1 MGAFVGWNVVRG
13 NVTINGNVRCR
24 GHVKL
29 ILCDNAH
36 LTITGGLTVQREPST
51 IDSLTIYCQSYG
63 SSMGKLTVTCNT
75 NRYAGIGGG
84 MLTSAS
90 VTNGPITIHGGDITT
105 TGGPNGV
112 GLDSRVEYY
121 YGVPSPI
128 TVEAHGGEKAGSSG
142 EEFGCAGIGLI
153 VRSGSMLNVYGGN
166 VYAYGA
172 DDAAGIGGCSGYP
185 ISHFGGGDG
194 GTVHIYGGRVEAH
207 GGKYGAG
214 IGGGQNGNGGSLTVH
229 GGTVYAYAGTDA
241 AGIGSGEQK
250 EGTKNGGTLTVTG
263 GTVYAHGGNYGA
275 GIGGGQDASGATV
288 IISGGHTYAYSG
300 TDAAGVSSGEE
311 VSAGEGA
318 INGGSLTVTGGYLY
332 ADGTD
337 VGCGIG
343 GGQDA
348 DGADVIIT
356 GGTVVAWCGS
366 GSNTSAI
373 GSNLEGT
380 EHYGT
385 LYIGDNMMVHAGNNP
400 TEAMSH
406 LFPADTRKP
415 ACWYRDCAVIE
426 VCKER
431 DRYFEET
438 GVYIPVCSD
447 GGIVYDHHITLALAM
462 GADFVMLGNS
472 STPTKKLWPWWRRT
486 SRPTAEMAITSS
498 PTPSKTH
505 CYPSTSA

>member
-1 MGAFVGWNVVRG
+1 MNNKLFLILLVFLAFLKGAWAQDAYTYIDCSWDAENKTVVQTLRAIPLNVTTVNSSMGAFVGWNVVRG

-112 GLDSRVEYY
+112 GLGSRVEYY

-128 TVEAHGGEKAGSSG
+128 TIYGGRVEAHGGEKAGSSG

-214 IGGGQNGNGGSLTVH
+214 IGGGQNGNGSIVTVH
-229 GGTVYAYAGTDA
+229 GGSVYAYGGTDA
-241 AGIGSGEQK
+241 AGIGSGEEK
-250 EGTKNGGTLTVTG
+250 EDAKNGGSLTVTG
-263 GTVYAHGGNYGA
+263 GTVEAHGGKYGA
-275 GIGGGQDASGATV
+275 GIGGGQDASGANVT
-288 IISGGHTYAYSG
+288 ISGGIVNAYGG
-300 TDAAGVSSGEE
+300 TDAAGVGSGEE

-318 INGGSLTVTGGYLY
+318 IKSRNGSISYANGQWRGNFNFDIRQMYKIEVSADCEITLTGVPVNPSEYEITISHGINWIGFLPNESMSVNEAFSGLNPVTG
-332 ADGTD
+332 D
-337 VGCGIG
+337 VVKSKNGS
-343 GGQDA
+343 
-348 DGADVIIT
+348 VT
-356 GGTVVAWCGS
+356 YNGTVWR
-366 GSNTSAI
+366 
-373 GSNLEGT
+373 
-380 EHYGT
+380 GT
-385 LYIGDNMMVHAGNNP
+385 LTLEPRNGYIYQSEAAGDKTFTFP
-400 TEAMSH
+400 TS
-406 LFPADTRKP
+406 TR
-415 ACWYRDCAVIE
+415 
-426 VCKER
+426 
-431 DRYFEET
+431 
-438 GVYIPVCSD
+438 
-447 GGIVYDHHITLALAM
+447 
-462 GADFVMLGNS
+462 
-472 STPTKKLWPWWRRT
+472 
-486 SRPTAEMAITSS
+486 
-498 PTPSKTH
+498 
-505 CYPSTSA
+505 